1 MEKFTCDLIEYEKG
15 GKCIGKWF
23 QRIIFETK
31 ITWIKPGGHYFLP
44 YGSLLGQYFQKI
56 GSLFGSL

>member
-1 MEKFTCDLIEYEKG
+1 MENFTCDLLEYANR
-15 GKCIGKWF
+15 GKCTGKGF
-23 QRIIFETK
+23 QYSTLATK
-31 ITWIKPGGHYFLP
+31 KTWKRPQGHYFLP